1 MGHVYTAPPNSGT
14 LELGR
19 TLPSLL
25 DEACERNPNPK
36 AFNQRTS
43 DGWASLSTEAFRKEA
58 EELAAGFV
66 ELGLRPGDRVAFYTH
81 SDLSF
86 CLSDM
91 ACLTVGLVSVPIYLT
106 HGEKAIR
113 HILNESGAKVLV
125 VSDELLLDELE
136 PLLEA
141 CEALKAVVVYAG
153 SEREAV
159 GELPVYSAH
168 ALRELGRAPSES
180 ATFATLKASVAPSAL
195 ATIIYTSGTTGLP
208 KGVMLTHE
216 NISANAIAAFSGMK
230 ALGRGEQETALSF
243 LPLTHIFAR
252 TLQYG
257 LMHYGISV
265 FYSDPERIREDF
277 RAVRPTLFAAVPRV
291 LEKAFE
297 RILEVGRSL
306 SGVKRRLFDWAL
318 ALAER
323 YDVERPPSGLEQ
335 FKLRLADKLVLSKW
349 REALGGRVRYV
360 IVGGAALRPEL
371 VNLFGAAGIQVL
383 QGYGLT
389 ETSPIISYNRPGRNK
404 PGTVGELLP
413 GVEVKLADDGEILT
427 RGPHVMQGY
436 YRNEEA
442 TKAAFTEDGWFKT
455 GDLGKMTDDGYLVI
469 TGRKKNLFKLSTGK
483 FVMPQPLEQALESEA
498 LVDHALVVG
507 EGEKFCAALLFVNPE
522 ALAAHTSKAGKAALE
537 APEVQQ
543 TLKEAVV
550 KANRELP
557 AWSRVKRAAVVVGEL
572 TVANEA
578 LTPTLKLRRQAVQ
591 VRYQPYLGALY
602 GREGGRLSEG
612 VILDIEPHPEVEH
625 A

>member
-180 ATFATLKASVAPSAL
+180 TTFATLKASVAPSAL

>member
-1 MGHVYTAPPNSGT
+1 MGKVYTAPPDSGT

-25 DEACERNPNPK
+25 DEACERNPNAK
-36 AFNQRTS
+36 AFNQRTA
-43 DGWASLSTEAFRKEA
+43 DGWEPLSTKAFRAQA
-58 EELAAGFV
+58 EELGAGLI

-86 CLSDM
+86 CLPDM

-113 HILNESGAKVLV
+113 HIFKESEAKALV
-125 VSDELLLDELE
+125 VSDEALLDEIA

-141 CEALKAVVVYAG
+141 CDALEAVVVYAG

-159 GELPVYSAH
+159 GDVPLYSAD
-168 ALRELGRAPSES
+168 ALRERGRAQRES
-180 ATFATLKASVAPSAL
+180 AAFEALKASVKPSDL

-208 KGVMLTHE
+208 KGVMLSHE
-216 NISANAIAAFSGMK
+216 NISSNAIAAFGGMQ
-230 ALGRGEQETALSF
+230 ALGRGESETALSF

-257 LMHYGISV
+257 FMHYGISV
-265 FYSDPERIREDF
+265 YYSDPERIREDF
-277 RAVRPTLFAAVPRV
+277 RQVRPTLFAAVPRV
-291 LEKAFE
+291 LEKALE
-297 RILEVGRSL
+297 RILQTGRSL
-306 SGVKRRLFDWAL
+306 SGVKRRLFDWSL

-323 YDVERPPSGLEQ
+323 YDVTRPPTGLEHT
-335 FKLRLADKLVLSKW
+335 KLRLADRLVLSKW
-349 REALGGRVRYV
+349 REALGGRVKYV

-371 VNLFGAAGIQVL
+371 VNLFGAAGVQVL

-389 ETSPIISYNRPGRNK
+389 ETSPVVSYNRPERNR
-404 PGTVGELLP
+404 PGTVGEPLP
-413 GVEVKLADDGEILT
+413 GVEVTIADDGEILT

-455 GDLGKMTDDGYLVI
+455 GDLGQMTDDGFLVI

-483 FVMPQPLEQALESEA
+483 FVMPQPLEQALEGET
-498 LVDHALVVG
+498 LVEHALVVG
-507 EGEKFCAALLFVNPE
+507 EGEKFCAALLFANPE
-522 ALAAHTSKAGKAALE
+522 ALAARTGKAGKAALE
-537 APEVQQ
+537 EPDIQQ
-543 TLKEAVV
+543 DLKETLAN
-550 KANRELP
+550 ANRDLP
-557 AWSRVKRAAVVVGEL
+557 AWSRVKRAAVIVGDL
-572 TVANEA
+572 TVTNEA
-578 LTPTLKLRRQAVQ
+578 LTPTLKLRREAVQ
-591 VRYQPYLGALY
+591 ARYQPYIDALY
-602 GREGGRLSEG
+602 GREGGTLEG
-612 VILDIEPHPEVEH
+612 EVILDIEPHPEVKH